1 MKNECNII
9 RDILPLYAEDM
20 VSADTSAFVEE
31 HLTKCAECRAE
42 LNKMKTPSD
51 FEPLATDIQVNDAEP
66 LKTIKKKWVKR
77 NRLMIG
83 ATALVT
89 ALVVMLLVFLSAGRA
104 GGEIGFGAT
113 INRVED
119 GIAYATVTEQDAG
132 FLAKK
137 LPGSIMFETAD
148 LDEELQAG
156 DKISACYMSGT
167 IDGQTVRVVSVWVI
181 TD

>member
-1 MKNECNII
+1 M
-9 RDILPLYAEDM
+9 
-20 VSADTSAFVEE
+20 
-31 HLTKCAECRAE
+31 
-42 LNKMKTPSD
+42 
-51 FEPLATDIQVNDAEP
+51 
-66 LKTIKKKWVKR
+66 KKKVII
-77 NRLMIG
+77 LL
-83 ATALVT
+83 A
-89 ALVVMLLVFLSAGRA
+89 VVVCIVVAVVAFLSIGRA
-104 GGEIGFGAT
+104 GGEIGFEAT

-167 IDGQTVRVVSVWVI
+167 IDGQTVRVVSVTVK